1 MSENVQ
7 TVDLYEVLP
16 DVLNEIN
23 KSKELQREIEENLAT
38 NHNIARGTFAE
49 ILINNGRFDEI
60 LNNIERVVVVKV
72 VNEITNDNRV
82 NPSNFYTKTE
92 INKANKYKRTS
103 GGEVSLPYTFE
114 SVLKTSDV
122 DYLTVLSY
130 QEIAKLW
137 NYGILTYNFQSQR
150 LSKKKMNAKG
160 KIVEKADVNLRSVK
174 NIVRLMQEGK
184 YSPSTLLFNVLVDG
198 KSFIEYED
206 GELTVAE
213 ESTINLIDGMHR
225 VQAIL
230 KVIEE
235 NPDFVGYM
243 NIDIKHYPIEKAQ
256 QLLAITN
263 MVNRFDKTLIKNY
276 MAESI
281 GAKITKDLMNIPE
294 LKNKVSIK
302 TTLDKKLSYYT
313 NFAILSEAIESVF
326 EPENTKDQF
335 DYAGVLKKFFGYM
348 IPSYEDKFKNKNEE
362 IKTSWLTHHNM
373 FVGFVV
379 IAKKLYDKYGKDFPV
394 DEIVRIIDGIDFSK
408 NEDSELNQILTTQ
421 GKVNSNKV
429 KKNIREFFERKV
441 DELLV

>member
-1 MSENVQ
+1 MSGNVQ

-16 DVLNEIN
+16 DVLTEVN
-23 KSKELQREIEENLAT
+23 KNKEMQRDIEEILAT
-38 NHNIARGTFAE
+38 KHNIARGTFAE

-60 LNNIERVVVVKV
+60 LNNIERTVVVKV

-92 INKANKYKRTS
+92 INKANKYKRTN

-114 SVLKTSDV
+114 SVLKTSDI

-130 QEIAKLW
+130 QDIAKLW

-150 LSKKKMNAKG
+150 LSKKKMNSKN

-198 KSFIEYED
+198 KSSIEYED
-206 GELTVAE
+206 GELTVTE

-235 NPDFVGYM
+235 NPDFEGYM
-243 NIDIKHYPIEKAQ
+243 NVDIKHYTLEKAQ

-281 GAKITKDLMNIPE
+281 GAKITKDLMTIAE

-302 TTLDKKLSYYT
+302 TTLDKKLNYYT

-335 DYAGVLKKFFGYM
+335 DYADVLKKFFGYM
-348 IPSYEDKFKNKNEE
+348 IPSYEEKFKNKNEE
-362 IKTSWLTHHNM
+362 IKTSWFTHHNM

-379 IAKKLYDKYGKDFPV
+379 IAKKLYDKYGKDYPV

-429 KKNIREFFERKV
+429 KKNIREFFDTKV
-441 DELLV
+441 DELLS